1 RGLPVDAGDRIDQVR
16 GIQLVAA
23 AVALVTARAGRAADR
38 ARPLDVA
45 VGQGA
50 TGRRGDRAGGGPL
63 HHVAVVPHGDEH
75 VLHHLVVVAGGGA
88 GEQVVGQPQRD
99 QVLDDQP
106 VVAVG
111 ELLGGDA
118 LGVRG
123 DQDRCAVLVGAGDH
137 EHVVP
142 GHAHVTGEDVG
153 GHAETGDV
161 ADVAGTVGVR
171 PGDRGQGCA
180 HRARKRV
187 GEGRGG

>member
-1 RGLPVDAGDRIDQVR
+1 VVSHGYDL
-16 GIQLVAA
+16 
-23 AVALVTARAGRAADR
+23 ALH
-38 ARPLDVA
+38 DV
-45 VGQGA
+45 
-50 TGRRGDRAGGGPL
+50 
-63 HHVAVVPHGDEH
+63 
-75 VLHHLVVVAGGGA
+75 VVVAGGGA
-88 GEQVVGQPQRD
+88 GDRVVAQPERD

-111 ELLGGDA
+111 ELLGGDV

-171 PGDRGQGCA
+171 PGDRGQDCA
-180 HRARKRV
+180 HSSRF
-187 GEGRGG
+187 